1 MQNTLFDNGGRRRDD
16 VGSGFVEGPHKGGL
30 IVFGLRRFCL
40 IPVAVLA
47 MVVGSV
53 APAVANGDKSSPQ
66 SPSKG
71 FRLLGMSDLGG
82 GGLNGPVAVVGDTAI
97 VGSGINPGGG
107 VHTGFYNP
115 YPCPATTVKLVDLRN
130 TRLPA
135 VVGTIPV
142 AAGVSAL
149 DVAAIHVS
157 TPSFTGDLG
166 AVALAMCGAA
176 GSATDRG
183 VAYYDITQPASPVF
197 LGRYQADSEGFT
209 PGKTC
214 GPASATTDPGSCA
227 SSQHSVALVQRPDG
241 KVVSLSTEPF
251 ATASQFPS
259 GDLRVVDVTDPRQPV
274 QVASFP
280 ASDPTGGFSNNG
292 CRPFNAGHD
301 AVASTDGSK
310 ALLAYLDQG
319 VMDLNLSNPASPSL
333 TATTNPYPQTGPAA
347 RQTEGNG
354 AYTAFAGPNQDLALL
369 SDEDW
374 NAPNTT
380 LRIDTPAS
388 SSQGLTAGSIFGCEA
403 MFTLFDPHNS
413 AQIYRHAGSQV
424 PAGAGGAAG
433 IVYAGRGCPID
444 PGFGTTSPDPY
455 LNDASGKPVDVSGKI
470 VVLDRRKT
478 ANQANQGLAGFGCSF
493 AEKALRAQGNGAIG
507 VVVDASFNGNAF
519 SPDGDPT
526 GLTIPVMTL
535 DQPGVTQL
543 RNTLCPSTS
552 PSGSGN
558 CTAGSPVAGAMVD
571 SPGGTAGDPG
581 GWGRLRV
588 IDLASHA
595 QVGQYK
601 TPRSLVFPPPD
612 LGVYS
617 PGHAVADGNLAY
629 VAWNSDGLQILD
641 VRNPANPVPVGQFVP
656 PDSPDPTGVIP
667 SKAYVVGVALR
678 HAKNS
683 TDVVITDINSGLY
696 VVATPP
702 NRNRGGSG

>member
-1 MQNTLFDNGGRRRDD
+1 
-16 VGSGFVEGPHKGGL
+16 
-30 IVFGLRRFCL
+30 
-40 IPVAVLA
+40 
-47 MVVGSV
+47 MVVGSIGT
-53 APAVANGDKSSPQ
+53 AGAEGDHPRPGPHPHDLRVVGKSN
-66 SPSKG
+66 
-71 FRLLGMSDLGG
+71 LGG
-82 GGLNGPVAVVGDTAI
+82 GGLNGPVAVVGDTAM
-97 VGSGINPGGG
+97 VGAGINPSGG

-115 YPCPATTVKLVDLRN
+115 YPCPATTVKLVDLGNPRHP
-130 TRLPA
+130 T

-149 DVAAIHVS
+149 DVAAIHVR
-157 TPSFTGDLG
+157 TRSFNGDLG
-166 AVALAMCGAA
+166 AVALARC
-176 GSATDRG
+176 GSAGDNTDRG
-183 VAYYDITQPASPVF
+183 VAYYNITRPAKPVF

-214 GPASATTDPGSCA
+214 GPPTATTDPGSCA

-259 GDLRVVDVTDPRQPV
+259 GDLRIVDVTNPRQPS
-274 QVASFP
+274 QVASLP
-280 ASDPTGGFSNNG
+280 ATDPTGGFSNNG

-301 AVASTDGSK
+301 AVASKDGSK

-319 VMDLNLSNPASPSL
+319 VMDLNLANPASPAV
-333 TATTNPYPQTGPAA
+333 TATINPYPQAGLAA

-354 AYTAFAGPNQDLALL
+354 AYAAYAGRHQGLALL

-388 SSQGLTAGSIFGCEA
+388 SSQGLAPGSIFGCEA
-403 MFTLFDPHNS
+403 QFTLFDPHDS
-413 AQIYRHAGSQV
+413 AQIYRHPGSQV
-424 PAGAGGAAG
+424 PAGAGTAAG

-444 PGFGTTSPDPY
+444 LGFGTTSPDPY
-455 LNDASGKPVDVSGKI
+455 LNDATGKPVDVSGKI
-470 VVLDRRKT
+470 VVLDRGKT
-478 ANQANQGLAGFGCSF
+478 INQAIQGLTGNGCSF
-493 AEKALRAQGNGAIG
+493 AEKAKRAQDNGAIG
-507 VVVDASFNGNAF
+507 VVFDASFKGNAF

-526 GLTIPVMTL
+526 GLTIPVMAL

-543 RNTLCPSTS
+543 RSTLCPSTS
-552 PSGSGN
+552 PVGSGN
-558 CTAGSPVAGAMVD
+558 CTAGSPVTGAMVD

-588 IDLASHA
+588 LDLASHT

-617 PGHAVADGNLAY
+617 PGHAVADGRLAY
-629 VAWNSDGLQILD
+629 VAWNSDGLQLLD
-641 VRNPANPVPVGQFVP
+641 LANPARPDAVGRFIP
-656 PDSPDPTGVIP
+656 HDTADPTRTIP
-667 SKAYVVGVALR
+667 SKAYVVGVALTHR
-678 HAKNS
+678 NYGADAHPYVVV
-683 TDVVITDINSGLY
+683 TDVNSGLY
-696 VVATPP
+696 VLANPGGHEGDD
-702 NRNRGGSG
+702 RG